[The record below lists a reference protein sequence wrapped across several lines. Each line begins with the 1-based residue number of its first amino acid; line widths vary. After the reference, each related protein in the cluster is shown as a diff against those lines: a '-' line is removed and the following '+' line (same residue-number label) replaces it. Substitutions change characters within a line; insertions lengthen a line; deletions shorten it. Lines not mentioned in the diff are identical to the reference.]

1 MMGDGGQLILRGSL
15 VAVCAF
21 DAMVSP
27 PQQSREIRLA
37 ARRVSGTY
45 NLDEATSWSNR
56 LAPA

>member
-1 MMGDGGQLILRGSL
+1 MTADGGQLIFRGSL

-27 PQQSREIRLA
+27 PQQGGQIRLA

-45 NLDEATSWSNR
+45 NLDEATSWSDR